1 MQLRPE
7 QLATHLQ
14 DSLAPVYLIH
24 GEELLIV
31 QEAADAIRAAA
42 RARGFSEREVFNVE
56 KGFDWQQLLE
66 AGNALSLFAE
76 QRILEVRIPGG
87 KPGDAG
93 GKALRA
99 YAERPAED
107 TILMVICGKLEPAQ
121 RKSRWVT
128 ELDQAGV
135 NITCWGVD
143 ARQLPN
149 WIDARMQRAGLRP
162 SPEAVQLLA
171 DRVEGNLLAAAQ
183 EIDKLVLLHG
193 TGTIDE
199 KSIAAAVSDSARFD
213 VFGLV
218 DSALEGQS
226 VRCVRML
233 DGLRAEG
240 VEPVVISW
248 ALAREL
254 RNLAQMAWA
263 MAQGDTAAAVM
274 NRYKVWRNRQPLVGK
289 ALRRYKLGAWQIL
302 LGKCAEIDRI
312 VKGQAPGNAWDELVQ
327 LCLGLSGSRLG
338 LMRRAG

>member
-7 QLATHLQ
+7 QLSAHLEK
-14 DSLAPVYLIH
+14 SLAPVYLIH

-31 QEAADAIRAAA
+31 QEAADAIRASA
-42 RARGFSEREVFNVE
+42 RAQGYSEREVFNVE
-56 KGFDWQQLLE
+56 KGFDWDQLLE
-66 AGNALSLFAE
+66 AGNSLSLFAE
-76 QRILEVRIPGG
+76 KRILEVRIPTG

-107 TILMVICGKLEPAQ
+107 ILLMVICGKLETAQ
-121 RKSRWVT
+121 RKAKWVT
-128 ELDQAGV
+128 DLDDAGV
-135 NITCWGVD
+135 SITCWGVD

-149 WIDARMQRAGLRP
+149 WISQRMQQVGLKPSAG
-162 SPEAVQLLA
+162 AVQLLA
-171 DRVEGNLLAAAQ
+171 ERVEGNLLAAAQ

-193 TGTIDE
+193 TGTLDE
-199 KSIAAAVSDSARFD
+199 QAIASAVSDSARFD

-218 DSALEGQS
+218 DSALEGHS
-226 VRCVRML
+226 ARCMRML

-254 RNLAQMAWA
+254 RSLAQMAWG

-289 ALRRYKLGAWQIL
+289 ALRRYKLAAWQLL

-327 LCLGLSGSRLG
+327 LCLGLSGTRLG
-338 LMRRAG
+338 LMQRK